1 MRRISEGRGTVE
13 RPEASDKQR
22 EEIQKLEK
30 DLCVLLDEHLVCPEF
45 CAHIAA
51 QGFCKLTEFVALF
64 DSKADVRE
72 RAPRFFRYLPADPGH
87 PTQKEAE
94 RMKTENSRF
103 EYVWQDAR
111 TKLQELKSG
120 HEKTEKALK
129 MMLSDKYEQFLASEA
144 LRPILAWMHLPSN
157 SELLRPIA
165 KYFAEQR
172 ISPVNEVTLEAALD
186 DVFCEPIREAIASRK
201 TSKAADLPG
210 PASNAPRGASA
221 GRTSTG
227 PTSPDV
233 KKSPEEIVKAIF
245 HHWDRDHSGKLE
257 LAEFVKLFVF
267 LGMSEKDAN
276 DVFAAVDMDCDDGV
290 DVEEF
295 LEWLLFAG
303 KSSFIVGNKKLLN
316 VSKEAAKDVRK
327 YGETE
332 AMKPVAGVIPCSV
345 VASTRAILKCNQCQQ
360 FFSQAGFESMHKAGD
375 FLEHT
380 VMLLPPPPDGW
391 AEQSTHKEMALN
403 AIDKHSRE
411 SDNMKNALEAQL
423 KKQFNAYDL
432 DGNGTIS
439 SEEMTEVLLTMAK
452 YVGQKKTKAEARME
466 ADSLFKKLDK
476 NLDMCVQLSEFR
488 DALVADAMDPNSVN
502 YGPEQARRSSEV
514 MTQGLKD
521 ALQEKRRRS

>member
-1 MRRISEGRGTVE
+1 
-13 RPEASDKQR
+13 
-22 EEIQKLEK
+22 
-30 DLCVLLDEHLVCPEF
+30 
-45 CAHIAA
+45 
-51 QGFCKLTEFVALF
+51 
-64 DSKADVRE
+64 
-72 RAPRFFRYLPADPGH
+72 
-87 PTQKEAE
+87 
-94 RMKTENSRF
+94 MKTENSRLERVWEDSRKKVQ
-103 EYVWQDAR
+103 EY
-111 TKLQELKSG
+111 KSG
-120 HEKTEKALK
+120 QEKTEKALK
-129 MMLSDKYEQFLASEA
+129 TMVSDKYEQFLASA
-144 LRPILAWMHLPSN
+144 AVRPIYAWMHPPSN
-157 SELLRPIA
+157 SELLPAIA

-172 ISPVNEVTLEAALD
+172 ISPVNKVMLEAALD
-186 DVFCEPIREAIASRK
+186 DAFCEPIRDAILARK
-201 TSKAADLPG
+201 TAKAADPAG
-210 PASNAPRGASA
+210 PTSNAPPGPSA
-221 GRTSTG
+221 ARTSTG
-227 PTSPDV
+227 PSSPGV

-257 LAEFVKLFVF
+257 LAEFVKLFVH

-316 VSKEAAKDVRK
+316 VSKDAAKDVRK

-332 AMKPVAGVIPCSV
+332 AMEPVAGVIPCSV
-345 VASTRAILKCNQCQQ
+345 VASTRAILKCDQCQQ
-360 FFSQAGFESMHKAGD
+360 YFSQAGFESTHKFGE
-375 FLEHT
+375 FREHN
-380 VMLLPPPPDGW
+380 VVLLPPPPDGW

-439 SEEMTEVLLTMAK
+439 VEEMTEVILTMAK
-452 YVGQKKTKAEARME
+452 YVGQKKKKAEARME

-476 NLDMCVQLSEFR
+476 NLDRCVQLSEFR

-502 YGPEQARRSSEV
+502 YGPEQARQSSEV

-521 ALQEKRRRS
+521 ALQEKGSRA